1 MSTSSS
7 STTLLGYTYCD
18 NAQLPILRNI
28 GGPCNACLYVRS
40 TTSRYRYQFVR
51 HLPYFG
57 SRGFYL
63 VCFTWQSL
71 STGRKDNAQSI
82 DINFVSAIT
91 WMDSRNERNVTELLI
106 QHPLQLIANA
116 RHADISSRQR
126 FLSRTT
132 GTICA
137 GDHLRKLFL
146 KGRCRAASH
155 NATSTRP
162 PAYFGRL
169 CTPLLIQ
176 LLYLHMR
183 TRGVV

>member
-1 MSTSSS
+1 
-7 STTLLGYTYCD
+7 
-18 NAQLPILRNI
+18 
-28 GGPCNACLYVRS
+28 
-40 TTSRYRYQFVR
+40 
-51 HLPYFG
+51 
-57 SRGFYL
+57 
-63 VCFTWQSL
+63 VCFTWQFL

-106 QHPLQLIANA
+106 QHPLQLHATA